1 MKKLLKQGIL
11 VAVEGIDGSGK
22 STLAK
27 NLANRLSEEYASVLL
42 TKEPGDTPLGIH
54 LRKLLQTQDV
64 AIYPKAEF
72 LLFAADRA
80 NHFEFVVLPAL
91 AQKTIV
97 ISDRMGDS
105 SVVYQG
111 YARGLDIDTIK
122 TINAWAMNNREAD
135 IVFYIRLTA
144 EQAMQRLCQRN
155 VPLTAFEKEGA
166 DYVQKLI
173 EGFDEIVSKRHNGTI
188 LDGAQTPEQL
198 TNQAVEKVNRWI
210 QQHKI

>member
-1 MKKLLKQGIL
+1 MQGIL
-11 VAVEGIDGSGK
+11 IAVEGIDGSGK

-27 NLANRLSEEYASVLL
+27 NLANQLSEEYSSVLL

-64 AIYPKAEF
+64 AICPKAEF
-72 LLFAADRA
+72 LLFATDRA
-80 NHFEFVVLPAL
+80 NHFEYVILPAL
-91 AQKTIV
+91 EQKTIV

-111 YARGLDIDTIK
+111 YARRLDVDTIK
-122 TINAWAMNNREAD
+122 RINAWAMNNREPG
-135 IVFYIRLTA
+135 IILYVRLTA
-144 EQAMQRLCQRN
+144 EQAMQRLHQRN

-173 EGFDEIVSKRHNGTI
+173 AGFDELVSKRHNGII

-198 TNQAVEKVNRWI
+198 TEQAIAKVNEWI
-210 QQHKI
+210 QQHNH